1 MNTKE
6 QLNKIFRTDA
16 DCLLAD
22 FPVGHKFIIDG
33 KEAFVTD
40 RQHMLLDNG
49 DATYQYTIKAAD
61 GEAWTL
67 FEQDLWIKT
76 NDRDIFMDIFRDAD
90 RLSTLSPDDRIEVF
104 TSILL
109 GSSDV
114 TVELLKDVLREYSV
128 SGIRISKEPKRTGK
142 YDFNGHTPR
151 YARDTLTPLGFKKM
165 RIAKKGVPRSKK
177 GGLDIEDYAS
187 DYQIIYKT
195 INHHNGDVT
204 VATSKNFIRFSK

>member
-6 QLNKIFRTDA
+6 QLNEIFRTDT

-22 FPVGHKFIIDG
+22 FPVGHKFIIEG

-40 RQHMLLDNG
+40 RHHVLLDNG

-61 GEAWTL
+61 GEVWTL

-90 RLSTLSPDDRIEVF
+90 RLNTLSPDDRVEVF

-114 TVELLKDVLREYSV
+114 TVELLNDVLREYSV
-128 SGIRISKEPKRTGK
+128 PNIEVRE
-142 YDFNGHTPR
+142 
-151 YARDTLTPLGFKKM
+151 
-165 RIAKKGVPRSKK
+165 VP
-177 GGLDIEDYAS
+177 EAS
-187 DYQIIYKT
+187 E
-195 INHHNGDVT
+195 
-204 VATSKNFIRFSK
+204 